1 MSSVIL
7 KPLPRWADVILLPLL
22 NLALAFIV
30 SGLVVLAIGQDPLAA
45 LNAIVTGAFGNGYN
59 IGYTLYYS
67 TNFIFT
73 GLAVAVA
80 AHAGLFNIGGNGQAY
95 IAGLGVILVVLPLQF
110 LPWWVTF
117 PIAIVA
123 GAAVGGLWGFIPGW
137 LQAKRGSHVV
147 ITTIMFNFIAAA
159 IMVYMVVNVL
169 KPPGGLAPESAMI
182 APEGR
187 MPKLGT
193 FIPWFRNTDVNFTL
207 LLALAC
213 LVGAYILI
221 WHTRFGFRMRA
232 LGQNPTASTYAG
244 ISNSRVIMIVM
255 TMSGALA
262 GMVAVNQVV
271 GVQYRLVLD
280 YVADAG
286 FVGIAVALMGRNH
299 PIGILLAALLFGAL
313 YQGGNELQ
321 YVIPGLSK
329 EMVVVIQALVILFT
343 GAMEGLFRPGLQRI
357 FTTLSVGQKAEA
369 VERNTVKSES

>member
-1 MSSVIL
+1 MSSAIL
-7 KPLPRWADVILLPLL
+7 KPLPRWADVVLLPIL

-30 SGLVVLAIGQDPLAA
+30 SGLVVFAIGQDPLAA

-59 IGYTLYYS
+59 FGYTLYYS
-67 TNFIFT
+67 TNFMFT

-95 IAGLGVILVVLPLQF
+95 IAGLGVIAVALPLQF
-110 LPWWVTF
+110 LPWWITF

-123 GAAVGGLWGFIPGW
+123 GAAVGGIWGFIPGW

-169 KPPGGLAPESAMI
+169 KPAGILAPESAMI
-182 APEGR
+182 APERR
-187 MPKLGT
+187 MPKLGA
-193 FIPWFRNTDVNFTL
+193 FIPWFKNTDVNFTL
-207 LLALAC
+207 ILALIC

-221 WHTRFGFRMRA
+221 WHTRFGFAMRA
-232 LGQNPTASTYAG
+232 LGQNSTATRYAG
-244 ISNSRVIMIVM
+244 MSNSKIIMIVM

-299 PIGILLAALLFGAL
+299 PIGILLAAVLFGAL

-343 GAMEGLFRPGLQRI
+343 GAMEGLFRPGLQRL
-357 FTTLSVGQKAEA
+357 FMTLTPQQKPAA
-369 VERNTVKSES
+369 VEAKSGS

>member
-1 MSSVIL
+1 MSNVAL
-7 KPLPRWADVILLPLL
+7 RPLPRWADIILLPLV

-30 SGLVVLAIGQDPLAA
+30 SGIVVAAIGQDPLAA

-59 IGYTLYYS
+59 FGYTLYYS

-95 IAGLGVILVVLPLQF
+95 IAGLGVILVALPMQF

-117 PIAIVA
+117 PVAILA
-123 GAAVGGLWGFIPGW
+123 GGAVGGFWAFIPGW

-147 ITTIMFNFIAAA
+147 ITTIMFNFVAAA

-169 KPPGGLAPESAMI
+169 KPAGVLAPESAMI

-187 MPKLGT
+187 MPKLGA
-193 FIPWFRNTDVNFTL
+193 FIPWFKNTDVNFTL
-207 LLALAC
+207 VLAILC
-213 LVGAYILI
+213 LIGAYILI
-221 WHTRFGFRMRA
+221 WHTRFGFAMRA
-232 LGQNPTASTYAG
+232 LGHNPTASTYAG
-244 ISNSRVIMIVM
+244 MSNSRIIMIVM
-255 TMSGALA
+255 TLSGALA
-262 GMVAVNQVV
+262 GMVAVNQVF

-299 PIGILLAALLFGAL
+299 PVGIAFAALLFGAL

-343 GAMEGLFRPGLQRI
+343 GAMEGMFRPGLQRAFAL
-357 FTTLSVGQKAEA
+357 FTPAQKAEA
-369 VERNTVKSES
+369 VARNTVGKES

>member
-1 MSSVIL
+1 MSTAAL
-7 KPLPRWADVILLPLL
+7 KPLPRWADIILLPLI
-22 NLALAFIV
+22 NLALAFV
-30 SGLVVLAIGQDPLAA
+30 VAGLVVLSIGQDPLAA
-45 LNAIVTGAFGNGYN
+45 LNAITTGAFGNGYN
-59 IGYTLYYS
+59 FGYTLYYS

-73 GLAVAVA
+73 GLAVALA

-95 IAGLGVILVVLPLQF
+95 VAGLGVILVALPMQS

-117 PIAIVA
+117 PLVIVA
-123 GAAVGGLWGFIPGW
+123 AAAFGGLWGFIPGW

-147 ITTIMFNFIAAA
+147 ITTIMFNFIASAL
-159 IMVYMVVNVL
+159 MVYVVVNML
-169 KPPGGLAPESAMI
+169 RPAGQMSPESAMI
-182 APEGR
+182 VAEGR

-193 FIPWFRNTDVNFTL
+193 FIPWLRNTDVNFTL

-213 LVGAYILI
+213 LVGVYILI
-221 WHTRFGFRMRA
+221 WHTRFGFAMRA
-232 LGQNPTASTYAG
+232 LGHNPTATTYAG
-244 ISNSRVIMIVM
+244 ISNSRVTMIVM

-262 GMVAVNQVV
+262 GMVAVNQVF

-299 PIGILLAALLFGAL
+299 PVGILLAALLFGAL

-343 GAMEGLFRPGLQRI
+343 GAMEGLFRPGLQRV
-357 FTTLSVGQKAEA
+357 FAALTPQQKAEA
-369 VERNTVKSES
+369 VARNTVGKES

>member
-1 MSSVIL
+1 MSAVL
-7 KPLPRWADVILLPLL
+7 KPLPRWADILLLPVI

-30 SGLVVLAIGQDPLAA
+30 SGIVVFAIGQNPLAA
-45 LNAIVTGAFGNGYN
+45 LEAIVNGAFGNGYN
-59 IGYTLYYS
+59 FGYTLYYS

-95 IAGLGVILVVLPLQF
+95 IAGLGVIVVALAMQA
-110 LPWWVTF
+110 LPWWLTF
-117 PIAIVA
+117 PAAILA
-123 GAAVGGLWGFIPGW
+123 GGAVGGLWAFIPGY

-147 ITTIMFNFIAAA
+147 ITTIMFNFIASA

-169 KPPGGLAPESAMI
+169 KPAGIMAPESAMI
-182 APEGR
+182 AVEGR
-187 MPKLGT
+187 MPKFGT
-193 FIPWFRNTDVNFTL
+193 FIPWFKNTDVNFTL
-207 LLALAC
+207 VLAVLC
-213 LVGAYILI
+213 LIGVYVLI
-221 WHTRFGFRMRA
+221 WHTRFGFAMRA
-232 LGQNPTASTYAG
+232 LGHNPTASTYAG
-244 ISNSRVIMIVM
+244 MSNSRIIMIVM
-255 TMSGALA
+255 TLSGALA

-299 PIGILLAALLFGAL
+299 PVGIAFAALLFGAL

-343 GAMEGLFRPGLQRI
+343 GAMEGMFRPGLQRVFAL
-357 FTTLSVGQKAEA
+357 FTPAPKAEA
-369 VERNTVKSES
+369 VPRNTVGKES

>member
-1 MSSVIL
+1 MSSVVL

-22 NLALAFIV
+22 NLLLAFIV

-95 IAGLGVILVVLPLQF
+95 IAGLGVIAVVLPLQF
-110 LPWWVTF
+110 LPWWITF

-123 GAAVGGLWGFIPGW
+123 GAAVGGFWGFIPGW

-187 MPKLGT
+187 MPKFGT
-193 FIPWFRNTDVNFTL
+193 FIPWFKNTDVNFTL
-207 LLALAC
+207 LLALLC

-221 WHTRFGFRMRA
+221 WHTRFGFQMRA
-232 LGQNPTASTYAG
+232 LGHNPTASNYAG
-244 ISNSRVIMIVM
+244 MSNSRIIMIVM

-343 GAMEGLFRPGLQRI
+343 GAMEGLFRPSLQRI
-357 FTTLSVGQKAEA
+357 FTTLAPAQKAAA
-369 VERNTVKSES
+369 VDRNTVKSES

>member
-1 MSSVIL
+1 MSAVTL
-7 KPLPRWADVILLPLL
+7 RPLPRWADVLLLPLINL
-22 NLALAFIV
+22 LLALVV

-59 IGYTLYYS
+59 LGYTLYYS

-95 IAGLGVILVVLPLQF
+95 IAGLGVILVALPLQF
-110 LPWWVTF
+110 LPWWVSF
-117 PIAIVA
+117 PVVILA
-123 GAAVGGLWGFIPGW
+123 GAAVGGFWAFIPGW

-147 ITTIMFNFIAAA
+147 ITTIMFNFIASA

-169 KPPGGLAPESAMI
+169 RPVGITAPESAMI
-182 APEGR
+182 AAEGR

-193 FIPWFRNTDVNFTL
+193 FLPWFKNTDVNFTFV
-207 LLALAC
+207 LALLC

-221 WHTRFGFRMRA
+221 WHTRFGYAMRA
-232 LGQNPTASTYAG
+232 LGHNPTATTYAG

-255 TMSGALA
+255 TLSGALA
-262 GMVAVNQVV
+262 GMVAVNQVF

-299 PIGILLAALLFGAL
+299 PIGILFAALLFGAL

-343 GAMEGLFRPGLQRI
+343 GAMEGMFRPGLQRV
-357 FTTLSVGQKAEA
+357 FALFSPEQKAEA
-369 VERNTVKSES
+369 VARNTAKLES

>member
-1 MSSVIL
+1 MSAVL
-7 KPLPRWADVILLPLL
+7 KPLPRWADILLLPVI

-30 SGLVVLAIGQDPLAA
+30 SGIVVFAIGQNPLAA
-45 LNAIVTGAFGNGYN
+45 LEAIVNGAFGNGYN
-59 IGYTLYYS
+59 FGYTLYYS

-95 IAGLGVILVVLPLQF
+95 IAGLGVIVVALAMQA
-110 LPWWVTF
+110 LPWWLTF
-117 PIAIVA
+117 PAAILA
-123 GAAVGGLWGFIPGW
+123 GGAVGGLWAFIPGY

-147 ITTIMFNFIAAA
+147 ITTIMFNFIASA

-169 KPPGGLAPESAMI
+169 KPAGIMAPESAMI
-182 APEGR
+182 AVEGR
-187 MPKLGT
+187 MPKFGT
-193 FIPWFRNTDVNFTL
+193 FIPWFKNTDVNFTL
-207 LLALAC
+207 VLAVLC
-213 LVGAYILI
+213 LIGVYVLI
-221 WHTRFGFRMRA
+221 WHTRFGFAMRA
-232 LGQNPTASTYAG
+232 LGYNPTASTYAG
-244 ISNSRVIMIVM
+244 ISNSRIIMIVM
-255 TMSGALA
+255 TLSGALA

-299 PIGILLAALLFGAL
+299 PVGIAFAALLFGAL

-343 GAMEGLFRPGLQRI
+343 GAMEGMFRPGLQRVFAL
-357 FTTLSVGQKAEA
+357 FTPAPKAEA
-369 VERNTVKSES
+369 VARNTVGKES

>member
-1 MSSVIL
+1 MSAL
-7 KPLPRWADVILLPLL
+7 KPLPHWADIVLLPLI
-22 NLALAFIV
+22 NLVLAFLV
-30 SGLVVLAIGQDPLAA
+30 SGLVVFAIGQNPIAA
-45 LNAIVTGAFGNGYN
+45 LQAIVTGAFGSGYN

-73 GLAVAVA
+73 GLAFAVA
-80 AHAGLFNIGGNGQAY
+80 AHAGLFNIGANGQAY
-95 IAGLGVILVVLPLQF
+95 IAGLGVIVVALAMQS
-110 LPWWVTF
+110 LPWWLTF
-117 PIAIVA
+117 PVAILA
-123 GAAVGGLWGFIPGW
+123 GAAVGGVWGFIPGW

-159 IMVYMVVNVL
+159 IMVYTVVNVL
-169 KPPGGLAPESAMI
+169 KPDGILAPESAMI
-182 APEGR
+182 DPAGR

-207 LLALAC
+207 VLALAC
-213 LVGAYILI
+213 LLAVYILI
-221 WHTRFGFRMRA
+221 WHTRFGFAMRT
-232 LGQNPTASTYAG
+232 LGQNPTASRYAG

-255 TMSGALA
+255 TLSGALA

-299 PIGILLAALLFGAL
+299 PVGILLAALLFGAL

-321 YVIPGLSK
+321 YVIPSLSK

-343 GAMEGLFRPGLQRI
+343 GAMEGMSRPGLQRV
-357 FTTLSVGQKAEA
+357 FATLSLRQKAEA
-369 VERNTVKSES
+369 IEKSRVGSES

>member
-22 NLALAFIV
+22 NLLLAFVV

-95 IAGLGVILVVLPLQF
+95 IAGLGVIAVVLPLQF

-182 APEGR
+182 VPEGR
-187 MPKLGT
+187 MPKLGV
-193 FIPWFRNTDVNFTL
+193 FIPWFKNTDVNFTL

-221 WHTRFGFRMRA
+221 WHTRFGFQMRA
-232 LGQNPTASTYAG
+232 LGHNATATTYAG
-244 ISNSRVIMIVM
+244 ISNSRTIMIVM

-299 PIGILLAALLFGAL
+299 PVGILLAALLFGAL

-357 FTTLSVGQKAEA
+357 FTTLAPRQKAEA

>member
-1 MSSVIL
+1 M
-7 KPLPRWADVILLPLL
+7 KPLPRWADVVLLPLI

-30 SGLVVLAIGQDPLAA
+30 SGIVVLAIGQNPLAA
-45 LNAIVTGAFGNGYN
+45 LEAIVGGAFGNGYN
-59 IGYTLYYS
+59 FGYTLYYS

-95 IAGLGVILVVLPLQF
+95 IAGLGVIFVALTMQS
-110 LPWWVTF
+110 LPWWLTF
-117 PIAIVA
+117 PVAIVA
-123 GAAVGGLWGFIPGW
+123 AAAVGGLWGFIPGW

-159 IMVYMVVNVL
+159 IMIYMVVNVL
-169 KPPGGLAPESAMI
+169 KPAGILAPESAMI

-193 FIPWFRNTDVNFTL
+193 FIPWFKNTDVNFTL
-207 LLALAC
+207 PFALLC

-221 WHTRFGFRMRA
+221 WHTRFGYAMRA
-232 LGQNPTASTYAG
+232 LGFNPTATTYAG

-255 TMSGALA
+255 TLSGALA

-299 PIGILLAALLFGAL
+299 PVGILLAALLFGAL

-343 GAMEGLFRPGLQRI
+343 GAMEGMFRPGLQRI
-357 FTTLSVGQKAEA
+357 FATLSVRQKSEA
-369 VERNTVKSES
+369 VDRNTVKSES

>member
-1 MSSVIL
+1 MSVL
-7 KPLPRWADVILLPLL
+7 RPLPRWADIILLPLI
-22 NLALAFIV
+22 NLTLAFVV
-30 SGLVVLAIGQDPLAA
+30 SGLVVFAIGQDPLAA
-45 LNAIVTGAFGNGYN
+45 IQAIITGAFGNGYN
-59 IGYTLYYS
+59 FGYTLYYS

-95 IAGLGVILVVLPLQF
+95 IAGLGVIWVALTLQW

-117 PIAIVA
+117 PIAILA
-123 GAAVGGLWGFIPGW
+123 GAAIGGLWGFIPGW

-147 ITTIMFNFIAAA
+147 ITTIMFNFIASAV
-159 IMVYMVVNVL
+159 MVYMVNAMR
-169 KPPGGLAPESAMI
+169 PPGQPAPESAMI
-182 APEGR
+182 AAEGR
-187 MPKLGT
+187 MPKFGT

-213 LVGAYILI
+213 LVGVYVLI
-221 WHTRFGFRMRA
+221 WHTRFGFKMRA
-232 LGQNPTASTYAG
+232 LGHNPSASTYAG
-244 ISNSRVIMIVM
+244 ISNSRMIMIVM
-255 TMSGALA
+255 TLSGALA

-280 YVADAG
+280 YVAEAG

-299 PIGILLAALLFGAL
+299 PVGILLASLLFGAL

-343 GAMEGLFRPGLQRI
+343 GAMEGMFRPGLQRM
-357 FTTLSVGQKAEA
+357 FALLSVQQKAEA
-369 VERNTVKSES
+369 TDRNTVKSES

>member
-1 MSSVIL
+1 MSAL
-7 KPLPRWADVILLPLL
+7 RPLPRWADIVLLPLI
-22 NLALAFIV
+22 NLTLAFVV
-30 SGLVVLAIGQDPLAA
+30 SGIVVFAIGQNPLAA
-45 LNAIVTGAFGNGYN
+45 LEAIVVGAFGNGYN
-59 IGYTLYYS
+59 FGYTLYYS

-95 IAGLGVILVVLPLQF
+95 IAGLGVIVVALAMEALH
-110 LPWWVTF
+110 WWLTF
-117 PIAIVA
+117 PVAIVA
-123 GAAVGGLWGFIPGW
+123 AAIVGGFWAFIPGW

-169 KPPGGLAPESAMI
+169 KPAGILAPESAMI

-187 MPKLGT
+187 MPKLGA
-193 FIPWFRNTDVNFTL
+193 FIPWFKNTDVNFTL
-207 LLALAC
+207 LFALVC
-213 LVGAYILI
+213 LVGVYILI
-221 WHTRFGFRMRA
+221 WHTRFGFAMRA
-232 LGQNPTASTYAG
+232 LGHNPTASRYAG
-244 ISNSRVIMIVM
+244 MSNSRIIMIVM
-255 TMSGALA
+255 TLSGALA

-299 PIGILLAALLFGAL
+299 PVGILLAALLFGAL

-343 GAMEGLFRPGLQRI
+343 GAMEGMFRPGLQRI
-357 FTTLSVGQKAEA
+357 FATLTPAQKAEA
-369 VERNTVKSES
+369 IDRNTVKSES

>member
-1 MSSVIL
+1 MSSAIL
-7 KPLPRWADVILLPLL
+7 KPLPRWADVVLLPLL

-59 IGYTLYYS
+59 FGYTLYYS

-95 IAGLGVILVVLPLQF
+95 IAGLGVIAVALPLQF
-110 LPWWVTF
+110 LPWWITF

-182 APEGR
+182 VAEGR

-193 FIPWFRNTDVNFTL
+193 FIPWFKNTDVNFTL
-207 LLALAC
+207 VLAVLC
-213 LVGAYILI
+213 LIGCYILI
-221 WHTRFGFRMRA
+221 WHTRFGFAMRA
-232 LGQNPTASTYAG
+232 LGLNSTATRYAG
-244 ISNSRVIMIVM
+244 MSNSRIIMIVM

-299 PIGILLAALLFGAL
+299 PIGILLAAVLFGAL

-357 FTTLSVGQKAEA
+357 FMTLSPRQRAAAIEA
-369 VERNTVKSES
+369 NSVKSGS